1 MYRFIRSPT
10 IVNAGHKNG
19 NFLFNIQNTNTMKKY
34 KMPSDIL
41 NIYAGPR
48 NKKPITKPNPS
59 PKSPSKPSPKSPP
72 KPPRKSP
79 SKSITSYKPYKPHK
93 PYHGDNIEEYYNAY
107 CI

>member
-1 MYRFIRSPT
+1 MYRFIRSPPL
-10 IVNAGHKNG
+10 VNARHKNG

-48 NKKPITKPNPS
+48 HKKPISK
-59 PKSPSKPSPKSPP
+59 SKPISKPKPPQKSPP
-72 KPPRKSP
+72 KSPRKAR
-79 SKSITSYKPYKPHK
+79 TSHMTYKPYQ
-93 PYHGDNIEEYYNAY
+93 GDNIEEYYNAY

>member
-48 NKKPITKPNPS
+48 HKKPITKP
-59 PKSPSKPSPKSPP
+59 KPSP
-72 KPPRKSP
+72 KSP

-93 PYHGDNIEEYYNAY
+93 PYRGDNIEEYYNAY